1 MKKTGSK
8 IIGVFAAIAAV
19 VVLASS
25 IVVTYPNEYKLI
37 KQFGEIVDVVEAP
50 GVSFKIPFIQESASV
65 PKELQI
71 YDIPKSDVITKDKKS
86 MIADAFVLED
96 FGSRIIH
103 KTFKRSGSAGPVQ
116 NFGFCL
122 LIDEVGHLQYGSG

>member
-86 MIADAFVLED
+86 MIAYYSQD
-96 FGSRIIH
+96 I
-103 KTFKRSGSAGPVQ
+103 
-116 NFGFCL
+116 
-122 LIDEVGHLQYGSG
+122 

>member
-50 GVSFKIPFIQESASV
+50 GVSFKIPFIQESAS
-65 PKELQI
+65 
-71 YDIPKSDVITKDKKS
+71 DRRNFRF
-86 MIADAFVLED
+86 MIFRNQTLSQRTRRA
-96 FGSRIIH
+96 
-103 KTFKRSGSAGPVQ
+103 
-116 NFGFCL
+116 
-122 LIDEVGHLQYGSG
+122 

>member
-50 GVSFKIPFIQESASV
+50 GVF
-65 PKELQI
+65 LQDPVYPGERI
-71 YDIPKSDVITKDKKS
+71 RTEGTSD
-86 MIADAFVLED
+86 L
-96 FGSRIIH
+96 
-103 KTFKRSGSAGPVQ
+103 
-116 NFGFCL
+116 
-122 LIDEVGHLQYGSG
+122 

>member
-86 MIADAFVLED
+86 MIADAFVLW
-96 FGSRIIH
+96 RIH